1 MSRLNNCHSI
11 ADLRAAAKARMP
23 SVLFD
28 YIEGAA
34 EDEKTDRWNREAF
47 GEYSF
52 LPRTLKDVSKVN
64 LSTTVQGVHI
74 EMPVI
79 AAPTGM
85 TRMFH
90 HEGELAVARASQ
102 KAGTAYTLSSVA
114 TTSIEDIAKASKGPL
129 FFQIYVWHNRKMV
142 QDFIER
148 CKKMNYAGI
157 MLAVDLAALGKRER
171 DLHHGHGQAKKLQF
185 NIARSAIVKP
195 AWLYHYL
202 KEPKWRMAN
211 MLEHLPHGAL
221 ANKVI
226 ETVNEQFDASVTWED
241 AKDLMQALGGKFILK
256 GIQCKEDA
264 ILAAEMGASGIVISN
279 HGGRQLDG
287 AAATLDLLPEIV
299 AAVGN
304 DVEVMIDGGITRGSD
319 VIKALALGA
328 KACLI
333 GRAYMYGLGAGGEKG
348 VTRCYDILRDEM
360 IRVMQLIGCSDI
372 NQLGPQYLRKRI
384 P

>member
-1 MSRLNNCHSI
+1 MSILNNCHSI
-11 ADLRAAAKARMP
+11 ANLREAARARMP

-28 YIEGAA
+28 YIEGSA
-34 EDEKTDRWNREAF
+34 EDELTAGWNCDAF
-47 GEYSF
+47 RNYSF
-52 LPRTLKDVSKVN
+52 LPRTLRDVSTVN
-64 LSTTVQGVHI
+64 LSTTVQGI
-74 EMPVI
+74 KIDIPVI

-90 HEGELAVARASQ
+90 HEGELAVARASH

-114 TTSIEDIAKASKGPL
+114 TTSIEEVAMAAKGPL
-129 FFQIYVWHNRKMV
+129 FFQVYVWQDRKMV

-148 CKKMNYAGI
+148 CRKMNYAGI

-171 DLHHGHGQAKKLQF
+171 DLRHGHGRAAKLKW
-185 NIARSAIVKP
+185 NIARSAISKP
-195 AWLYHYL
+195 SWLYHYL
-202 KEPKWRMAN
+202 VEPKWRMAN
-211 MLEHLPHGAL
+211 MLQHLPHGAL
-221 ANKVI
+221 ADKVLDK
-226 ETVNEQFDASVTWED
+226 VNEQFDASVTWED
-241 AKDLMQALGGKFILK
+241 AQELMKTWGGKFILK

-299 AAVGN
+299 EAVGN
-304 DVEVMIDGGITRGSD
+304 DIEVMIDGGITRGSD

-328 KACLI
+328 KACLV
-333 GRAYMYGLGAGGEKG
+333 GRAYLYGLGAGGEKG

-360 IRVMQLIGCSDI
+360 VRVMQLIGCSDVRE
-372 NQLGPQYLRKRI
+372 LGPKYLRKRI

>member
-1 MSRLNNCHSI
+1 
-11 ADLRAAAKARMP
+11 
-23 SVLFD
+23 
-28 YIEGAA
+28 
-34 EDEKTDRWNREAF
+34 
-47 GEYSF
+47 
-52 LPRTLKDVSKVN
+52 
-64 LSTTVQGVHI
+64 
-74 EMPVI
+74 
-79 AAPTGM
+79 
-85 TRMFH
+85 
-90 HEGELAVARASQ
+90 
-102 KAGTAYTLSSVA
+102 
-114 TTSIEDIAKASKGPL
+114 
-129 FFQIYVWHNRKMV
+129 
-142 QDFIER
+142 
-148 CKKMNYAGI
+148 
-157 MLAVDLAALGKRER
+157 
-171 DLHHGHGQAKKLQF
+171 
-185 NIARSAIVKP
+185 
-195 AWLYHYL
+195 
-202 KEPKWRMAN
+202 

-241 AKDLMQALGGKFILK
+241 AKDLMHSWGGKFILK

-299 AAVGN
+299 QAVGN
-304 DVEVMIDGGITRGSD
+304 DLEVMIDGGITRGSD

-348 VTRCYDILRDEM
+348 VIRCYEILKDEM
-360 IRVMQLIGCSDI
+360 VRVMQLIGCSDI

>member
-1 MSRLNNCHSI
+1 MSRVNDCHSI
-11 ADLRAAAKARMP
+11 ADLKAAARARMP

-28 YIEGAA
+28 YIQGGA
-34 EDEKTDRWNREAF
+34 EDELTAAWNRDAF
-47 GEYSF
+47 SSYAF
-52 LPRTLKDVSKVN
+52 LPRTLRDVSKVN
-64 LSTTVQGVHI
+64 LSTTVQGI
-74 EMPVI
+74 KIDLPII

-90 HEGELAVARASQ
+90 HEGELAVAKASH

-114 TTSIEDIAKASKGPL
+114 TTSIEDVAMAAKGTL
-129 FFQIYVWHNRKMV
+129 FFQVYVWHNRKMI

-148 CKKMNYAGI
+148 CRKLNYTGI

-171 DLHHGHGQAKKLQF
+171 DLHHGHGHAAKLKW
-185 NIARSAIVKP
+185 NIARSAITKP

-202 KEPKWRMAN
+202 SQPKWRMAN
-211 MLEHLPHGAL
+211 MLQHLPQGAL
-221 ANKVI
+221 ADKVLDK
-226 ETVNEQFDASVTWED
+226 VNEQFDASVTWED
-241 AKDLMQALGGKFILK
+241 ARELMKAWGGKFILK

-264 ILAAEMGASGIVISN
+264 VLAAEMGATGIVISN

-299 AAVGN
+299 EAVGK
-304 DVEVMIDGGITRGSD
+304 DIEVMIDGGITRGSD

-333 GRAYMYGLGAGGEKG
+333 GRAYLYGLGAGGEKG
-348 VTRCYDILRDEM
+348 VTRCYDILREEM
-360 IRVMQLIGCSDI
+360 VRVMQLIGCSDI
-372 NQLGPQYLRKRI
+372 SELGPQYLRKRI

>member
-1 MSRLNNCHSI
+1 MSRVNDCHSI
-11 ADLRAAAKARMP
+11 ADLKAAARARMP

-28 YIEGAA
+28 YIEGGA
-34 EDEKTDRWNREAF
+34 EDEITAAWNRDAF
-47 GEYSF
+47 SNYSF
-52 LPRTLKDVSKVN
+52 LPRTLRDVSKVN
-64 LSTTVQGVHI
+64 LSTTVQGI
-74 EMPVI
+74 KIDLPII

-90 HEGELAVARASQ
+90 HEGELAVAKASH

-114 TTSIEDIAKASKGPL
+114 TTSIEDVAMAAKGPL
-129 FFQIYVWHNRKMV
+129 FFQVYVWHNRKMV
-142 QDFIER
+142 QDFMDR
-148 CKKMNYAGI
+148 CRKMNYAGI

-171 DLHHGHGQAKKLQF
+171 DLRHGHGQAAKLKW
-185 NIARSAIVKP
+185 NMARSAISKP

-202 KEPKWRMAN
+202 AEPKWRMAN
-211 MLEHLPHGAL
+211 MVQHLPHGAL
-221 ANKVI
+221 ADKVL
-226 ETVNEQFDASVTWED
+226 EKVNEQFDASVTWED
-241 AKDLMQALGGKFILK
+241 ARELMKAWGGKFILK

-299 AAVGN
+299 EAVGN
-304 DVEVMIDGGITRGSD
+304 DIEVMIDGGITRGSD

-328 KACLI
+328 KACLV

-348 VTRCYDILRDEM
+348 VTRCYDILREEM
-360 IRVMQLIGCSDI
+360 VRVMQLIGCSDVRE
-372 NQLGPQYLRKRI
+372 LGPQYLRKRI